1 MLGRDRVDRVHIGGV
16 AEQVNRDDAHCL
28 RPDRGGHPP
37 RIEAPGFGIDVH
49 EHGRRVTK
57 SHGIGCRHERGRRH
71 DHLVAP
77 PDAER
82 GQGEVEG
89 GGAVRAGHGVPR
101 AAGGRKLP
109 LKSLQELAAR

>member
-1 MLGRDRVDRVHIGGV
+1 MY
-16 AEQVNRDDAHCL
+16 RDDAHCL
-28 RPDRGGHPP
+28 RPDGGGHPP

-57 SHGIGCRHERGRRH
+57 SHGIGCRHERGRRY

-82 GQGEVEG
+82 GQGEVQGRGAIG
-89 GGAVRAGHGVPR
+89 GGDGM
-101 AAGGRKLP
+101 GGSTGLGKLP
-109 LKSLQELAAR
+109 LKSIEERTRR